1 MKKAISRKAQPSH
14 GTSRFK
20 MELQVPSLP
29 VLLSSFLVL
38 LIIVRRVFSSKP
50 KHVGPEFPTPS
61 RLPFIGS
68 IHHLIGKL
76 PHHALRDLARKHG
89 NVMKLRL
96 GQVDQIIFS
105 SREGA
110 QQVLKAQDANFAFRP
125 EFTAAK
131 IIAYGQSDIAFSN
144 GEYWRQLRKI
154 CVMELLG
161 AKRVKSFVSL
171 RKEQVGRLMSD
182 VSNAAANG
190 KPINLGERLNE
201 LTNSIVVQASF
212 GRRCQQQKK
221 FMETIKEVIKMAS
234 GFSVGDLFP
243 SLKVVDVL
251 TGFSTQLIKYHNKLD
266 AILDATIKEHQ
277 MTRDGDE
284 EEEDLIDVLLRL
296 KDEGNLEVPITFD
309 NIKAVVIDMFA
320 GGTETTANTIEWAMS
335 ELMLR
340 PSTLQRAQKEVREAM
355 KDKGYI
361 EETDVPQFSYLHDVV
376 KETLRLH
383 PPFPLLFPRVG
394 QETTEVLGYTIP
406 AGSRLLINV
415 WSLGRD
421 PRYWKEADSFKPER
435 FEEGVNR
442 EFKGND
448 FEFLPFGAG
457 RRMCAGMTFGLTTLE
472 LTLSKFLFHFDWAFP
487 KGVKAEDIDMSES
500 FGASASRKVNLL
512 LVPSLR
518 YPFPTLD

>member
-1 MKKAISRKAQPSH
+1 
-14 GTSRFK
+14 
-20 MELQVPSLP
+20 MELWLPSLP
-29 VLLSSFLVL
+29 LSLSFLLLLLLVL
-38 LIIVRRVFSSKP
+38 RRSLRSKSSKN
-50 KHVGPEFPTPS
+50 KGPEFPGPWH
-61 RLPFIGS
+61 LPLMGS
-68 IHHLIGKL
+68 LHHLVGAL
-76 PHHALRDLARKHG
+76 PHHALRDLALKHG
-89 NVMKLRL
+89 PVMRLRV
-96 GQVDQIIFS
+96 GQVEQIVLT

-110 QQVLKAQDANFAFRP
+110 QQILKVQDANFAFRP
-125 EFTAAK
+125 ELTAAK
-131 IIAYGQSDIAFSN
+131 IIAYGCRDVAFSN

-182 VSNAAANG
+182 VSNAAAIG
-190 KPINLGERLNE
+190 RPVNLGQRLNE

-212 GRRCQQQKK
+212 GRRCPQQKK

-251 TGFSTQLIKYHNKLD
+251 TGFSTQLIKYHKKLD
-266 AILDATIKEHQ
+266 VILDATIKEHQ
-277 MTRDGDE
+277 TNHSE
-284 EEEDLIDVLLRL
+284 SEEEDLIDVLLRL

-340 PSTLQRAQKEVREAM
+340 PSTLERAQKEVREAM

-361 EETDVPQFSYLHDVV
+361 EETDVPQFNYIHQVV

-406 AGSRLLINV
+406 AGARLLINV

-421 PRYWKEADSFKPER
+421 PRYWKDAESFKPER

-487 KGVKAEDIDMSES
+487 KGVKAEDIDMSET
-500 FGASASRKVNLL
+500 FGASASKKVNLL

-518 YPFPTLD
+518 YPFPTLE

>member
-1 MKKAISRKAQPSH
+1 
-14 GTSRFK
+14 
-20 MELQVPSLP
+20 MELQLQVPSLP
-29 VLLSSFLVL
+29 VLLSIFLVL

-68 IHHLIGKL
+68 IHLLIGKL

-96 GQVDQIIFS
+96 GQVDQIILS

-182 VSNAAANG
+182 VSNAAAIG
-190 KPINLGERLNE
+190 KPVNLGERLNE

-221 FMETIKEVIKMAS
+221 FMETIKEVIKLAS

-243 SLKVVDVL
+243 SLQVVDIL
-251 TGFSTQLIKYHNKLD
+251 TGFSTQLKKYHKKLD
-266 AILDATIKEHQ
+266 VILDATIKEHQ
-277 MTRDGDE
+277 MNRDAG

-296 KDEGNLEVPITFD
+296 KDEGNLEVPISFD

-361 EETDVPQFSYLHDVV
+361 EETDVPQFNYLHEVV

-383 PPFPLLFPRVG
+383 PPFPLLFPRVA
-394 QETTEVLGYTIP
+394 QETTEVLGYTLP
-406 AGSRLLINV
+406 AGTRVLVNV
-415 WSLGRD
+415 WALGRD
-421 PRYWKEADSFKPER
+421 PRYWKDAEIFKPER
-435 FEEGVNR
+435 FEEGVDK

-472 LTLSKFLFHFDWAFP
+472 LALSQLLFHFDWAFP

-512 LVPSLR
+512 LVPSPR
-518 YPFPTLD
+518 YPLRASE

>member
-1 MKKAISRKAQPSH
+1 
-14 GTSRFK
+14 
-20 MELQVPSLP
+20 MEFQLPSLP
-29 VLLSSFLVL
+29 ISLSILLVL
-38 LIIVRRVFSSKP
+38 IVVVRRLFSSRP
-50 KHVGPEFPTPS
+50 EHPGPRFPSPS
-61 RLPFIGS
+61 ALPFVGS
-68 IHHLIGKL
+68 LHHLVGKL

-89 NVMKLRL
+89 NVMRIRL
-96 GQVDQIIFS
+96 GQVDQIIVS

-110 QQVLKAQDANFAFRP
+110 QQVLKVQDANFAFRP

-131 IIAYGQSDIAFSN
+131 IIAYGASDVAFSN

-161 AKRVKSFVSL
+161 AKRVKSFMSL
-171 RKEQVGRLMSD
+171 RKEQVARLMSD
-182 VSNAAANG
+182 VNGAAAAG
-190 KPINLGERLNE
+190 EPVNLGERLNE
-201 LTNSIVVQASF
+201 LTNSVVAQASF
-212 GRRCQQQKK
+212 GRRCPQQKK

-243 SLKVVDVL
+243 SLKVIDVL
-251 TGFSTQLIKYHNKLD
+251 TGFTTKLVRYHGKLD

-277 MTRDGDE
+277 TNRIQG

-309 NIKAVVIDMFA
+309 NIKAVVIDMLA

-340 PSTLQRAQKEVREAM
+340 PRTLERAQKEVRDAM

-361 EETDVPQFSYLHDVV
+361 EETDVPQFNYLHQVV

-383 PPFPLLFPRVG
+383 PPIPILFPRVA

-415 WSLGRD
+415 WALGRD
-421 PRYWKEADSFKPER
+421 SRYWEDSESFKPER
-435 FEEGVNR
+435 FEEGVNK

-457 RRMCAGMTFGLTTLE
+457 RRMCAGMAFGLTTLE
-472 LTLSKFLFHFDWAFP
+472 LALSQLLFHFDWAFP
-487 KGVKAEDIDMSES
+487 KGVKAEDIDMSEN
-500 FGASASRKVNLL
+500 FGATASRKINLL

-518 YPFPTLD
+518 YPTL